1 MSTSSTDQWVVVYES
16 GTDFEADIVRDRLGS
31 ADIPAVVLTQRD
43 HAFNFTVGDMARVK
57 VCVPPERAEEASSLL
72 AEFAFTD
79 EELEQAA
86 ADADPLAEDAYS
98 EEVEASLDSGNE
110 QISLDVP
117 EDESRAE

>member
-1 MSTSSTDQWVVVYES
+1 MATSSTEQWVTVYES

-57 VCVPPERAEEASSLL
+57 VCVPPDRAQEAANLL
-72 AEFAFTD
+72 SDFSFTD
-79 EELEQAA
+79 EELAQAS

-98 EEVEASLDSGNE
+98 EEIEASLDSGNE
-110 QISLDVP
+110 HISFDLPDETRDV
-117 EDESRAE
+117 